1 MASDDEEDTG
11 ATAPA
16 SGGATVPVGTT
27 EVPVETTPAPPGPD
41 FTTMVRPPGDMAAV
55 QKQLSDIQR
64 AKAATNAANADE
76 VTRRLDQDRARMET
90 AYKASATMPPELQQ
104 GWDAKAKSAEHYTDP
119 VTAFGS
125 VGSVFAMLASSFAGL
140 PMEAGLN
147 AGAAAIN
154 AIHAGDEK
162 AYNREYEGWK
172 SNVDLAIKR
181 HDIQRQ
187 AYNDATNLMN
197 SNLNAGR
204 TKMELAATRFGD
216 QKAQALLDAGMDKE
230 LFELFDSRN
239 KAALATQ
246 NQWDKVQ
253 LEHEKVQDL
262 RNDPRY
268 QSTDPAQK
276 SAAVAEWTQRWSPTG
291 AQKMRYDAEA
301 DYMAARKREN
311 PDWTP
316 SDMLQ
321 WKKDFATAAE
331 GETGAEGG
339 MKANTPEKAFVA
351 AKVKELQDREG
362 REPTPEERLDFKR
375 QWTDSQ
381 TKKSASSGAQKA
393 AAIQEIFDKA
403 AADGNPITMAEATKR
418 YNLKVATPSGNRL
431 DDIDKQIAMFDNG
444 KSAIDRTLTMID
456 KHIGAVGAAGYATRL
471 GERVGNIFGSNETD
485 RSQVAHEIQYL
496 QTIAP
501 RLLNDASSR
510 GLKAEADK
518 VSAIIAGLN
527 LGDTTANTK
536 RALTEVRDLWDKM
549 QQDNLARRKGTPN
562 LPASAGQPG
571 GAPASGGSGGV
582 SGSKKAPWMNDP
594 IVKPRADLGAE
605 SANV

>member
-16 SGGATVPVGTT
+16 GGEATVPIGST
-27 EVPVETTPAPPGPD
+27 EAPPEVNPAPSGPD
-41 FTTMVRPPGDMAAV
+41 FTSMVRPPSDMAPV
-55 QKQLSDIQR
+55 QKQLADIQR
-64 AKAATNAANADE
+64 ARAATNAANADE
-76 VTRRLDQDRARMET
+76 VTRRLDQDRARMEA
-90 AYKASATMPPELQQ
+90 AYKVSAAMPPELQQ
-104 GWDAKAKSAEHYTDP
+104 GWDAKSKMAEHYTDP

-154 AIHAGDEK
+154 AIHAGDAK
-162 AYNREYEGWK
+162 AYEKEYEGWK

-246 NQWDKVQ
+246 SQWDKVQ

-268 QSTDPAQK
+268 QSADPAQK

-321 WKKDFATAAE
+321 WKKEFATAEEGE
-331 GETGAEGG
+331 GETGG

-351 AKVKELQDREG
+351 AKVKEIQDREG
-362 REPTPEERLDFKR
+362 RDPTPEERLAFKR
-375 QWTDSQ
+375 EWTDSQ

-393 AAIQEIFDKA
+393 TAIQEIFDNA
-403 AADGNPITMAEATKR
+403 AASGKPITMAEATKQ
-418 YNLKVATPSGNRL
+418 YGLTTATPSGNRL
-431 DDIDKQIAMFDNG
+431 DDIDKQIGMYDNG
-444 KSAIDRTLTMID
+444 KKAIDSTLAMID
-456 KHIGAVGAAGYATRL
+456 KHVGSVGAAGYATRV

-485 RSQVAHEIQYL
+485 RSQIAHDIKYL

-501 RLLNDASSR
+501 RLLQDASSR

-518 VSAIIAGLN
+518 INSLIAGLN

-549 QQDNLARRKGTPN
+549 QGDNLARRRGTPN
-562 LPASAGQPG
+562 LP
-571 GAPASGGSGGV
+571 GADGTTPSGGSGG
-582 SGSKKAPWMNDP
+582 SPASKKAPWLNDP
-594 IVKPRADLGAE
+594 VVKPRADAGSE
-605 SANV
+605 SAYV